1 MLRLL
6 FNNEAESP
14 IGTAST
20 AVAADTTAT
29 TITAAV
35 ELASPCSASPCSAM
49 STSSPRNLADWA
61 TASTLIETADCEPT
75 TVALTTL
82 AKQQQQQQLSAGQV
96 VADEDEDEETSKIED
111 AIQSAIEEPQTS
123 ATWARLSQRLVE
135 AHPEQ
140 SAEEKLTEQLAAA
153 KAENEQMRSQLDK
166 MHTMLT
172 SQVKLMNEA
181 AASLTPP
188 VRDKVRASAQASARA
203 PAPVHMAA
211 RAHPSA
217 D

>member
-1 MLRLL
+1 M
-6 FNNEAESP
+6 
-14 IGTAST
+14 
-20 AVAADTTAT
+20 
-29 TITAAV
+29 
-35 ELASPCSASPCSAM
+35 
-49 STSSPRNLADWA
+49 
-61 TASTLIETADCEPT
+61 
-75 TVALTTL
+75 
-82 AKQQQQQQLSAGQV
+82 AKQQQQQLSAGQV

>member
-49 STSSPRNLADWA
+49 STSSPCNLADWA

-203 PAPVHMAA
+203 PAPVRMAA

>member
-1 MLRLL
+1 
-6 FNNEAESP
+6 
-14 IGTAST
+14 
-20 AVAADTTAT
+20 
-29 TITAAV
+29 
-35 ELASPCSASPCSAM
+35 
-49 STSSPRNLADWA
+49 
-61 TASTLIETADCEPT
+61 
-75 TVALTTL
+75 LTTL
-82 AKQQQQQQLSAGQV
+82 AKQQQQQLSAGQV

-140 SAEEKLTEQLAAA
+140 SVEEKLTEQLAAA

-188 VRDKVRASAQASARA
+188 VRDKVRASTQASTHA
-203 PAPVHMAA
+203 PAPVRMAA